1 MQAEKPYVIV
11 VGVDYS
17 PQGELALERA
27 FEIATERKNAE
38 VHIVHVLQTVALMV
52 PVEASV
58 GPVADGSVLQNA
70 SEQLRKY
77 ADERLQAFRARAAA
91 EGRQGMLFERAV
103 SHVRLD
109 APAYEIAQL
118 ASDLEA
124 DLVIVG
130 THGRRG
136 AARLLVGSVAENVV
150 RLAPCPVLVVRPK
163 SVETQVP
170 KIEPPC
176 PRCVEAR
183 RESGGKELW
192 CEQHRE
198 RHGRRHTYH
207 YFDRLSADTN
217 FPLLIHDRR

>member
-77 ADERLQAFRARAAA
+77 ADERLQAFRA
-91 EGRQGMLFERAV
+91 
-103 SHVRLD
+103 
-109 APAYEIAQL
+109 
-118 ASDLEA
+118 
-124 DLVIVG
+124 
-130 THGRRG
+130 
-136 AARLLVGSVAENVV
+136 
-150 RLAPCPVLVVRPK
+150 
-163 SVETQVP
+163 
-170 KIEPPC
+170 
-176 PRCVEAR
+176 
-183 RESGGKELW
+183 
-192 CEQHRE
+192 
-198 RHGRRHTYH
+198 
-207 YFDRLSADTN
+207 
-217 FPLLIHDRR
+217 